1 MPMEPTIEQ
10 LQTFYRVVRQAV
22 ILSSYIAFVEILDD
36 RNLYVHMGRY
46 DNSLTRFIVYITP
59 DGRSS
64 NYE

>member
-46 DNSLTRFIVYITP
+46 DNPLTRFIVYITP